1 MPGVNWQHKDILVEI
16 DAMVSHANT
25 NLNSAMDL
33 VKTKFATA
41 PGISNPD
48 GLPGINLH
56 VIFDHK
62 TIPHDSC
69 TDIWSEFQTLKNAWF
84 GTASERASIADIVS
98 KKQTIYHY
106 GISLHSQCGLTGVSG
121 TQNNPEMTLL
131 YPWVILDGQF

>member
-1 MPGVNWQHKDILVEI
+1 MVFSLLAVVFMSIVSITLLSEHKVYSICYRNTLDDTDCDGLADDWEKSGSYLGISMPGVNWQHKDILVEI

-62 TIPHDSC
+62 TIPHDS
-69 TDIWSEFQTLKNAWF
+69 
-84 GTASERASIADIVS
+84 
-98 KKQTIYHY
+98 
-106 GISLHSQCGLTGVSG
+106 
-121 TQNNPEMTLL
+121 
-131 YPWVILDGQF
+131 